1 VSSERET
8 IETDT
13 ERQAGYAGN
22 SKEMSGERECTEKGA
37 GRGGGEV
44 VFVGIDCEW
53 NMHRERAYSKINR
66 RLTPSIIQIS
76 ILGRVFVVDCNAAL
90 YFLHASSPTTA
101 AAEAASAAA
110 GSSCE
115 AAPYAQKVSECV
127 LLIFSHEAIRVV
139 GFALQTDLDKLTALV
154 PELASVHLPPSKI
167 VDLQLIAL
175 RAFGTL
181 RKNEVPSLKRG
192 CASAS
197 CRRRSTS
204 RSSAL
209 SGTDGR
215 CRMRSSNMRR

>member
-1 VSSERET
+1 
-8 IETDT
+8 
-13 ERQAGYAGN
+13 
-22 SKEMSGERECTEKGA
+22 
-37 GRGGGEV
+37 

-76 ILGRVFVVDCNAAL
+76 ILVRVFVADCNSAL
-90 YFLHASSPTTA
+90 YSLQHASSPTTA
-101 AAEAASAAA
+101 AAAAASAAA

-115 AAPYAQKVSECV
+115 AALYAQKVSECV

-181 RKNEVPSLKRG
+181 RKNEVPSLKRV
-192 CASAS
+192 CERFLSATLDKS
-197 CRRRSTS
+197 QQCSKWDRRPLSHAQLEYA
-204 RSSAL
+204 AL
-209 SGTDGR
+209 DAR
-215 CRMRSSNMRR
+215 VLDAHLLPVLFHLL